1 MALSFSFSPW
11 LLLVCALVAAALLGT
26 PVLAA
31 ETYEQRLAIAT
42 GYIEATLED
51 MDMEA
56 MVKTMWQPLVNDVTA
71 KGIPLN
77 DYQIARI
84 DQLYQDEMTG
94 PMYDIMRDQ
103 AAVMAELFTFDE
115 IKAIRDF
122 YATDLGRSA
131 MSKLPQVTERQT
143 PMVIKMVQE
152 KMPEII
158 PKVQAIL
165 SEGAEAE

>member
-1 MALSFSFSPW
+1 MRRVLP
-11 LLLVCALVAAALLGT
+11 ALVAVALLGT
-26 PVLAA
+26 PAFA
-31 ETYEQRLAIAT
+31 EETYEQRLAIAT

-51 MDMEA
+51 IDMNA
-56 MVKTMWQPLVNDVTA
+56 MVKTMWRPLVADVTA

-77 DYQIARI
+77 DDQIARI

-103 AAVMAELFTFDE
+103 AVVMAELFTFDE

-122 YATDLGRSA
+122 YATDLGRAA

-143 PMVIKMVQE
+143 PMVLKMVQE

-158 PKVQAIL
+158 PKVQEIL
-165 SEGAEAE
+165 SEGAPAE

>member
-1 MALSFSFSPW
+1 MRRLFPAL
-11 LLLVCALVAAALLGT
+11 AAAALLGT
-26 PVLAA
+26 PLLAE

-51 MDMEA
+51 IDMDA
-56 MVKTMWQPLVNDVTA
+56 MVKTMWQPLVADVTA

-77 DYQIARI
+77 DGQIARI

-103 AAVMAELFTFDE
+103 ASVMAELFTFEE

-143 PMVIKMVQE
+143 PMVLKMVQE

-165 SEGAEAE
+165 SESNDAQ

>member
-1 MALSFSFSPW
+1 MRK
-11 LLLVCALVAAALLGT
+11 LLPAFAIAALLGS
-26 PVLAA
+26 PLLA
-31 ETYEQRLAIAT
+31 EESYEQRLAIAT

-51 MDMEA
+51 IDMEA
-56 MVKTMWQPLVNDVTA
+56 MVKTMWQPLVADVTA

-77 DYQIARI
+77 DDQIARI

-143 PMVIKMVQE
+143 PMVLKMVQE

-165 SEGAEAE
+165 SEGNEAQ

>member
-1 MALSFSFSPW
+1 MRN
-11 LLLVCALVAAALLGT
+11 LLPALVAAALLGT

-77 DYQIARI
+77 DDQIARI

-94 PMYDIMRDQ
+94 PMYEIMRDQ